1 MSYPPGLLTSGE
13 DGVAAAFLAQLYMI
27 FDSTWSRVEIKFVPD
42 LAIHSLVDCR
52 TGLVPLLHN
61 FHAIVLHE
69 EILCREFYDD
79 LLVAKDHI
87 AERLR
92 LVDSPLRPKA
102 LSLRTTASTA
112 PADLVRTDL
121 ETPLDEALER
131 CVKNLGDLE
140 RLVRPA
146 ATRLDFLDDKDWR
159 TARSCCSRTI
169 NAARARRTPT
179 RRAPSS
185 EWGRL
190 VDRDAADDLDLAELL
205 ALTRGEDWAKRT
217 RADPR
222 DASLASTGPLV
233 LDYKTK
239 RAKTSR

>member
-1 MSYPPGLLTSGE
+1 M
-13 DGVAAAFLAQLYMI
+13 
-27 FDSTWSRVEIKFVPD
+27 
-42 LAIHSLVDCR
+42 
-52 TGLVPLLHN
+52 LHN

-112 PADLVRTDL
+112 PADLVRHDL

-159 TARSCCSRTI
+159 TARELLSRTI
-169 NAARARRTPT
+169 NAARAAADPDQAPLVGVGPVGGPRRRRRPGP
-179 RRAPSS
+179 RRAPRADA
-185 EWGRL
+185 GRGL
-190 VDRDAADDLDLAELL
+190 ARGLNRPAGHVLGGHGAARAGLQDEA
-205 ALTRGEDWAKRT
+205 GEDESVK
-217 RADPR
+217 
-222 DASLASTGPLV
+222 
-233 LDYKTK
+233 
-239 RAKTSR
+239 

>member
-1 MSYPPGLLTSGE
+1 MAPN
-13 DGVAAAFLAQLYMI
+13 
-27 FDSTWSRVEIKFVPD
+27 
-42 LAIHSLVDCR
+42 SLVDFR

-112 PADLVRTDL
+112 PADLVRHDL

-159 TARSCCSRTI
+159 TARELLSRTI
-169 NAARARRTPT
+169 NAARAATDRT
-179 RRAPSS
+179 RRCPRRSGAGWWIATPPTTWTSPSS
-185 EWGRL
+185 
-190 VDRDAADDLDLAELL
+190 
-205 ALTRGEDWAKRT
+205 
-217 RADPR
+217 
-222 DASLASTGPLV
+222 
-233 LDYKTK
+233 
-239 RAKTSR
+239 SR

>member
-1 MSYPPGLLTSGE
+1 MS
-13 DGVAAAFLAQLYMI
+13 LYA
-27 FDSTWSRVEIKFVPD
+27 PN
-42 LAIHSLVDCR
+42 SLVDVHS
-52 TGLVPLLHN
+52 GLVPLLHN

-112 PADLVRTDL
+112 PADLVRHDL

-159 TARSCCSRTI
+159 TARELLSRTI
-169 NAARARRTPT
+169 NAARAATDPDQ
-179 RRAPSS
+179 ALPSS

-205 ALTRGEDWAKRT
+205 ALTRGEDWREDS
-217 RADPR
+217 ADPR
-222 DASLASTGPLV
+222 DTSLVDTGPLV